1 MRMRGLW
8 HVISVMGLLM
18 ATHWAVKSARL
29 AFPPSQGTSCL
40 DKWLPQVA
48 RGKVCRPK
56 TKKDAP
62 SSDLEW
68 QLKLADTVAAWPFAA
83 GRPHLPQQ
91 QRKLRL
97 NPSLQPPF
105 PLPYPL
111 ASCHSSAGA
120 MNCICQ
126 GIILTNRKSS
136 VIFYDWLIDVDVAPI
151 EREKERA
158 RRL

>member
-68 QLKLADTVAAWPFAA
+68 QLKLADTVAAWPLAA
-83 GRPHLPQQ
+83 GKPHLPQQ

-97 NPSLQPPF
+97 NPSLQPLL
-105 PLPYPL
+105 PLPYPITPL
-111 ASCHSSAGA
+111 PAATHRQALWIVFARALSL
-120 MNCICQ
+120 
-126 GIILTNRKSS
+126 LTANRLSFS
-136 VIFYDWLIDVDVAPI
+136 MIDWLM
-151 EREKERA
+151 
-158 RRL
+158 LM